1 MFEVLVYSFKGLST
15 NYCVNDGGSILSMY
29 VWWIRY
35 QNKYLDVQEKEGLT
49 TQEVIT
55 MAVLSGTIP
64 RIIIFDCPWD
74 SDKWVGEDQSG
85 GTTSFPT
92 SIITIQ

>member
-1 MFEVLVYSFKGLST
+1 MTKAMIG
-15 NYCVNDGGSILSMY
+15 
-29 VWWIRY
+29 Y

-92 SIITIQ
+92 SIITFQ